1 MSIGTTRRSARR
13 RALHRPD
20 SNGSRPCSAAAD
32 LRQSDLAERAGLH
45 QTAIS
50 HLELGKRGTT
60 QETLAVL
67 ADVLGCDVTDLLPD
81 KAAA

>member
-1 MSIGTTRRSARR
+1 MTNGQI
-13 RALHRPD
+13 RP
-20 SNGSRPCSAAAD
+20 GRKLRIQRVTAD

>member
-1 MSIGTTRRSARR
+1 MTNSQI
-13 RALHRPD
+13 RPGRKLRIMRV
-20 SNGSRPCSAAAD
+20 SAD

-60 QETLAVL
+60 EETLGVL
-67 ADVLGCDVTDLLPD
+67 ADVLGCDVASLMPD
-81 KAAA
+81 EVAA

>member
-1 MSIGTTRRSARR
+1 MTNGQI
-13 RALHRPD
+13 RP
-20 SNGSRPCSAAAD
+20 GRKLRIQRVTAG
-32 LRQSDLAERAGLH
+32 LRQSELAELAGVH